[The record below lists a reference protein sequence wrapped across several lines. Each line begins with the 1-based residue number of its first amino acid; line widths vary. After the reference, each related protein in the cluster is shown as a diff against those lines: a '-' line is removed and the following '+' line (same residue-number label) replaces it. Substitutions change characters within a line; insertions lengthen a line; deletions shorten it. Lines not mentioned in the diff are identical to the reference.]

1 VPKLFRKI
9 CQKYPSRVLFYFEDE
24 KWTFS
29 QVDQFSNKIANIF
42 VESGYHAGEEV
53 ALFMENRPE
62 YVAIW
67 LGLAKAGLV
76 TALINTNQRLEQLVH
91 SITVVHC
98 KALIFGSELIPGIQI
113 FTNFQL

>member
-1 VPKLFRKI
+1 LFRKI
-9 CQKYPSRVLFYFEDE
+9 CQKNPSRVLFYFEDE

-29 QVDQFSNKIANIF
+29 QVDEFSNKIANIF
-42 VESGYHAGEEV
+42 LESGYHAGEEV

-98 KALIFGSELIPGIQI
+98 KALIFGNELIPGIQI
-113 FTNFQL
+113 FTNFYL